1 IAALLDA
8 RIDQVV
14 SAPPFA
20 LASCPKPRGIGCAP
34 DPSQIL
40 PPTVPQTRLVHVAC
54 GQPDNSVIIF
64 KVPRFTQNLIAG
76 LPVVESVE
84 AGGKVKIKGEGF
96 TPAIRLEVIAP
107 GTLACLTF
115 EKA

>member
-1 IAALLDA
+1 M
-8 RIDQVV
+8 
-14 SAPPFA
+14 
-20 LASCPKPRGIGCAP
+20 
-34 DPSQIL
+34 
-40 PPTVPQTRLVHVAC
+40 
-54 GQPDNSVIIF
+54 IIF

-96 TPAIRLEVIAP
+96 TPSIRLEVIAP

-115 EKA
+115 EKAFKIKKSGKLIEQKGRLSDGRKLRDIPGALIRLTNTDGTVLVFSISG